1 MCYKVHMKKILT
13 AGIAILLSVGA
24 LFWQSQPDGLLHV
37 YFLDVGQGDA
47 ILLRTPSG
55 KNILIDGGPD
65 NKVLSELKDT
75 LPFFD
80 STLDYVLLTHP
91 DSDHIKGLIYVLK
104 RYPVK
109 NVFFTGAGK
118 NNSLIESFLQTIRDK
133 NINTVIADAT
143 TDISTNDGF
152 TLDVLYPFTQLMGP
166 ATNINSTSVV
176 SRATYGKNSILLT
189 GDSENDVAEK
199 LMANHSNLDSDI
211 LKVAHHGSK
220 YASSEAFLSAVSP
233 KYCVIQVGKNN
244 SYHHPHLETLK
255 RLDAACEKIL
265 RTDKNGRIEFTFSK
279 DGSTGSP

>member
-1 MCYKVHMKKILT
+1 MKKFLA
-13 AGIAILLSVGA
+13 AGIAIVLSLGT
-24 LFWQSQPDGLLHV
+24 LFWQSQPDGKFHV
-37 YFLDVGQGDA
+37 YFLNVGQGDS

-65 NKVLSELKDT
+65 DKVLSELKDT

-109 NVFFTGAGK
+109 NIYFTGAGK
-118 NNSLIESFLQTIRDK
+118 NNSLTESFLQTVRDK
-133 NINTVIADAT
+133 NIHTVIADAT
-143 TDISTNDGF
+143 TDIVLTDGV
-152 TLDVLYPFTQLMGP
+152 TLDVLYPFTQIMGS
-166 ATNINSTSVV
+166 AVNINSTSIV
-176 SRATYGKNSILLT
+176 SRAIYGNNSILLT

-199 LMANHSNLDSDI
+199 LITNHANLDSDI

-220 YASSEAFLSAVSP
+220 YASSEKFLSAVSP
-233 KYCVIQVGKNN
+233 KYCVIQVGKDN

-255 RLDAACEKIL
+255 RLDVACEKIL
-265 RTDKNGRIEFTFSK
+265 RTDKNGRIEFTF
-279 DGSTGSP
+279 